1 MLKRFSSIIVYLT
14 ILLAQSPANANP
26 AQIRKIV
33 NACHEYAFTKAQ
45 CAYTLATVEHETAYT
60 WLPVREAYWLS
71 ETWRKN
77 NLRYYPYYGRGYV
90 QITWRFNY
98 LFYEKYLGIPL
109 VSQPDLALDD
119 EIALRILFKGLRDGD
134 YTGLRLGQ
142 FIINSLDHAVAAR
155 KTVNG
160 LDKADK
166 IARRARFWFRQLT
179 VY

>member
-1 MLKRFSSIIVYLT
+1 MKQILHAIIGLI
-14 ILLAQSPANANP
+14 ILSNANIASANP
-26 AQIRKIV
+26 TQIRKIV
-33 NACHEYAFTKAQ
+33 KACHDYSFTKAQ
-45 CAYTLATVEHETAYT
+45 CAYTLATVEHETAHT
-60 WLPVREAYWLS
+60 WLPVKEAYWLS
-71 ETWRKN
+71 ESWRKH

-90 QITWRFNY
+90 QLTWRFNY

-142 FIINSLDHAVAAR
+142 FIGNTLNNARQAR
-155 KTVNG
+155 KVVNG
-160 LDKADK
+160 LDAADK
-166 IARRARFWFRQLT
+166 IARRAHFWHRQLT